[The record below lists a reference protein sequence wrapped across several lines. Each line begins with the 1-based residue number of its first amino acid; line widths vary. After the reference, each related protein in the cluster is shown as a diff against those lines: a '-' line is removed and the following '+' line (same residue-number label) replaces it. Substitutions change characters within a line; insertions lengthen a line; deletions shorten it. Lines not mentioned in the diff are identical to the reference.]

1 MTGMGAAK
9 GFSRMPSIVCS
20 SHTISGVMPGS
31 PKASRHSFADRVTA
45 CAEAGFTGMCLHFR
59 DYAEQIAAGASDAD
73 LAAILADNGMA
84 ENSVEFLRDWFEP
97 SAMAEANEDL
107 AFRAAACFAAKFIS
121 VGADLDERNI
131 PVASMGPQFA
141 RLCEKAD
148 DRGVAI
154 ALEIVAWSNVCD
166 IDSALELLAF
176 SPRNNAGLM
185 VDAWHVF
192 RGGIS
197 LSELK
202 RLRAEQILCIQL
214 NDAAQTVMQPLSY
227 DTQNRKFCGE
237 GDLDLGAFLD
247 ALAQIGVSA
256 PLSVEVIAPE
266 VAQMPLQDV
275 ARRAYVSTIEV
286 IGASE
291 MMAGS
296 EH

>member
-1 MTGMGAAK
+1 
-9 GFSRMPSIVCS
+9 
-20 SHTISGVMPGS
+20 
-31 PKASRHSFADRVTA
+31 
-45 CAEAGFTGMCLHFR
+45 MCLHFR
-59 DYAEQIAAGASDAD
+59 DYAEQIAAGATDAD
-73 LAAILADNGMA
+73 LAAILADNGMV

-97 SAMAEANEDL
+97 SATAQANEDL
-107 AFRAAACFAAKFIS
+107 AFRAAACFGAKFIS
-121 VGADLDERNI
+121 VGADLDGRNI
-131 PVASMGPQFA
+131 RVAAMGNQFA

-166 IDSALELLAF
+166 VDSALELLAF
-176 SPRNNAGLM
+176 CPQDNAGLM
-185 VDAWHVF
+185 IDAWHVF

-214 NDAAQTVMQPLSY
+214 NDAAQTVMHPLSF

-237 GDLDLGAFLD
+237 GDLDLGAFL
-247 ALAQIGVSA
+247 ATLAQIGGAA

-266 VAQMPLQDV
+266 VAQLPLQEA
-275 ARRAYVSTIEV
+275 ARRAYVSTMQV
-286 IGASE
+286 VGASA

-296 EH
+296 EY